1 MKNRT
6 KFLGGLTLLGAGIV
20 ALAGCQGG
28 STGGS
33 TGSNGGD
40 TPTKTAA
47 EIAVEDAMTLTRD
60 ELFAK
65 AAKELGT
72 TGKLKFI
79 ATTSRGGKAA
89 AKNKFISELQKHN
102 KDIVDPLDYSSTVDG
117 RIYTMLNA
125 EYDNGTKD
133 GYSGAILQDGYQ
145 LQTKAINKGSTIN
158 YIPKEWKEAEG
169 VNVERDGKPFALQYN
184 FKTWME
190 NTKTHAPQVDNIW
203 DVTQA
208 KYVKKLQTMDPTSEN
223 VNMDWLMMLTTDS
236 ENAKLKAA
244 FEDPTNDNKNF
255 DFSPYEKYGEKKYA
269 YGFIAS
275 FIKNAVFNKDDG
287 EAINNLAKGEDNI
300 GWIVYSKLMNVTETA
315 DVSKKYITI
324 SALGNDNTDGSTKG
338 DSSIKGFAGF
348 MYKHYPVVT
357 KNAQYPYATCAFI
370 NILSTTKEGY
380 SVWAND
386 VGDYPTMPSIN
397 KDRSKLGQN
406 EDETKS
412 MPGLNDPSS
421 EWWTTKGAAV
431 VEDPAQISSAY
442 AKTINFI
449 FAQIAAK
456 K

>member
-1 MKNRT
+1 MKYRT
-6 KFLGGLTLLGAGIV
+6 KFLGGLTLLGATIL
-20 ALAGCQGG
+20 ALASCGGNPDGG
-28 STGGS
+28 SATHE
-33 TGSNGGD
+33 
-40 TPTKTAA
+40 KTAA
-47 EIAVEDAMTLTRD
+47 ELAVEDAMTLTRD
-60 ELFAK
+60 ELFKK
-65 AAKELGT
+65 AAEELGT

-79 ATTSRGGKAA
+79 ATTSRGGKKA
-89 AKNKFISELQKHN
+89 AKEKFISELQKYN
-102 KDIVDPLDYSSTVDG
+102 ANITDPLDYSSTVDG

-125 EYDNGTKD
+125 EFDNGTKD

-145 LQTKAINKGSTIN
+145 LQTKAINKGSIIN

-169 VNVERDGKPFALQYN
+169 VNVERDGNPFALQYN

-190 NTKTHAPQVDNIW
+190 NTKSHAPEVDNIW
-203 DVTQA
+203 DVTQT
-208 KYVKKLQTMDPTSEN
+208 KYEKKLQTMDPTSEN
-223 VNMDWLMMLTTDS
+223 VNMDWLMMLTTDA

-244 FEDPTNDNKNF
+244 FDDPTNSNKGF
-255 DFSPYEKYGEKKYA
+255 DFTPYEKYGDKKYA
-269 YGFIAS
+269 YGFIAA

-300 GWIVYSKLMNVTETA
+300 GWIVYSKIMNITETA
-315 DVSKKYITI
+315 EISKKNITVC
-324 SALGNDNTDGSTKG
+324 ALGNENTDGSTKG
-338 DSSIKGFAGF
+338 ESSMKGFAGF
-348 MYKHYPVVT
+348 MYKHYPAVT

-397 KDRSKLGQN
+397 KDRSKLGN
-406 EDETKS
+406 VETGNI
-412 MPGLNDPSS
+412 PALNDPSS
-421 EWWTTKGAAV
+421 DWWTTKGGAV
-431 VEDPAQISSAY
+431 VEDPAQISNAY

>member
-1 MKNRT
+1 M
-6 KFLGGLTLLGAGIV
+6 LLRV
-20 ALAGCQGG
+20 ARGG

-89 AKNKFISELQKHN
+89 ATKKFISELQKHN
-102 KDIVDPLDYSSTVDG
+102 KDIVNPLDYSSTVDG

-223 VNMDWLMMLTTDS
+223 VN
-236 ENAKLKAA
+236 
-244 FEDPTNDNKNF
+244 
-255 DFSPYEKYGEKKYA
+255 
-269 YGFIAS
+269 
-275 FIKNAVFNKDDG
+275 
-287 EAINNLAKGEDNI
+287 
-300 GWIVYSKLMNVTETA
+300 
-315 DVSKKYITI
+315 
-324 SALGNDNTDGSTKG
+324 
-338 DSSIKGFAGF
+338 
-348 MYKHYPVVT
+348 
-357 KNAQYPYATCAFI
+357 
-370 NILSTTKEGY
+370 LSL
-380 SVWAND
+380 
-386 VGDYPTMPSIN
+386 IH
-397 KDRSKLGQN
+397 
-406 EDETKS
+406 
-412 MPGLNDPSS
+412 
-421 EWWTTKGAAV
+421 
-431 VEDPAQISSAY
+431 I
-442 AKTINFI
+442 
-449 FAQIAAK
+449 
-456 K
+456 